1 MYEQVRAT
9 LRERI
14 ERGATLEEIETIVLK
29 SHGLRPEERREL
41 WWYAWDYV
49 PGPAA
54 IAEPALPAPEPT
66 LH

>member
-14 ERGATLEEIETIVLK
+14 ERGATLEEIETIVLM
-29 SHGLRPEERREL
+29 SPGLRPEERREL
-41 WWYAWDYV
+41 WWYAWGYA
-49 PGPAA
+49 P
-54 IAEPALPAPEPT
+54 EPAEEPT

>member
-14 ERGATLEEIETIVLK
+14 ECGATLEEIETIVLM
-29 SHGLRPEERREL
+29 SQGLRPDERREL
-41 WWYAWDYV
+41 WWFAWAYAPHGV
-49 PGPAA
+49 
-54 IAEPALPAPEPT
+54 EPDAEPT

>member
-1 MYEQVRAT
+1 MYEKVRTT

-29 SHGLRPEERREL
+29 SEGLRPDERRTL
-41 WWYAWDYV
+41 WWYAWNYA
-49 PGPAA
+49 PGPSGSGQ
-54 IAEPALPAPEPT
+54 T

>member
-14 ERGATLEEIETIVLK
+14 ERGATLDEIDTIVLK
-29 SHGLRPEERREL
+29 SKGLRPDERREL
-41 WWYAWDYV
+41 WWYAWAYAPAPVATV
-49 PGPAA
+49 PPAA
-54 IAEPALPAPEPT
+54 EPT

>member
-14 ERGATLEEIETIVLK
+14 ERGATLEEIETIVLM
-29 SHGLRPEERREL
+29 SQGLRPDERREL
-41 WWYAWDYV
+41 WWFAWGYAPHGV
-49 PGPAA
+49 
-54 IAEPALPAPEPT
+54 EPDAEPT